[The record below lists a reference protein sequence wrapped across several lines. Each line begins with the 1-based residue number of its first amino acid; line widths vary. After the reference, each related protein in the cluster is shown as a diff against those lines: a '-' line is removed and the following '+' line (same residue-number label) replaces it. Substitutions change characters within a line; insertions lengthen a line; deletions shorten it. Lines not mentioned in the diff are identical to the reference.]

1 MSIEVDAEAG
11 QDDRGSSQ
19 GFLKFEMF
27 LWICDEAFGF
37 RHVVRLFSVECIR
50 TVRSSLSI
58 SLVDN
63 QRSFLETALALALF
77 LSGMFPI
84 QFCRCPVL

>member
-11 QDDRGSSQ
+11 QDDRGSSR

-27 LWICDEAFGF
+27 LWICHRAFGF
-37 RHVVRLFSVECIR
+37 RHVVRLFSVEFVCFLLSSFVFCRVYIR

-63 QRSFLETALALALF
+63 QRSFLETTLDLA
-77 LSGMFPI
+77 
-84 QFCRCPVL
+84 